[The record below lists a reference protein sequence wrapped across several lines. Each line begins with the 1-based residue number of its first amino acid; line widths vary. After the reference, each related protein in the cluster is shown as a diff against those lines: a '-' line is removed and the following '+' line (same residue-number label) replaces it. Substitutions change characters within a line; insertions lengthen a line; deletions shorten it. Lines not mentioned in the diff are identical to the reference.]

1 MKARNAGAYS
11 ARPCASKPITKYLST
26 PLIPMNNLNA
36 LIDESRT
43 AGDTGILG
51 SLVPRLLVPTTLADE
66 TAYTLT

>member
-1 MKARNAGAYS
+1 MARGHVPQFQSQNTVVDTTNSYEQ
-11 ARPCASKPITKYLST
+11 
-26 PLIPMNNLNA
+26 LNA

>member
-1 MKARNAGAYS
+1 MQEELMARGYVPQFQLQNAVDTTDSYEQ
-11 ARPCASKPITKYLST
+11 
-26 PLIPMNNLNA
+26 LNA
-36 LIDESRT
+36 LIDESCT